1 MQLRVTDFIVEFTHK
16 DESKQG
22 EREENDQSICEG
34 WQLYV
39 DGASNSRGS
48 GAGMVFITPD
58 GAIMKRAVTL
68 GFAVSNNEA
77 EYEALLSV
85 LRTVKE
91 LGTRRLIVHRDSQFV
106 ANQLNGEYAIR
117 DD

>member
-1 MQLRVTDFIVEFTHK
+1 ME
-16 DESKQG
+16 
-22 EREENDQSICEG
+22 
-34 WQLYV
+34 
-39 DGASNSRGS
+39 
-48 GAGMVFITPD
+48 
-58 GAIMKRAVTL
+58 RAVTL
-68 GFAVSNNEA
+68 GFTASNNEA